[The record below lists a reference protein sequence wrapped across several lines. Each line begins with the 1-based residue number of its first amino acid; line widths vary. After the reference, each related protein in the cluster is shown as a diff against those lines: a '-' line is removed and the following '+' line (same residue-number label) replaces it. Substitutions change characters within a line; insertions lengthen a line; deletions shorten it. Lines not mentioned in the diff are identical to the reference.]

1 MKWQRRRNALIGAL
15 ACWLSLSGVVAAP
28 ATTSA
33 ATPAVTSATTPLPL
47 TPALSTLRVSARP
60 GVPDLQC
67 ASMPRTAAPA
77 AAAEQDPREI
87 PQDDE
92 VQAAL
97 KEAGAQA
104 PTGNAAARLNSN
116 FNPGVLG
123 RAQAGEPYRVAIWGD
138 SHLAAGFFTQE
149 LAKVLQLAPAQIG
162 SGFIPA
168 SMNRPGVRLPLRKT
182 CVSPAWRYEPAHA
195 NAASAAAPGP
205 GLVSLFSAQAG
216 ATLAWDLR
224 NTAGEAQARQ
234 LRVLYQQTAS
244 PVRLALS
251 VDGGQE
257 EELVLSGAPGPAA
270 LGLAGDAPLSLV
282 QLRLMSGELRLQ
294 GLSLPVPS
302 QTVLQLDVFG
312 FPGATVAG
320 WKQAP
325 VDYLGAWFNQT
336 PYNLVIL
343 EFGTNEG
350 NAKPFD
356 ALAYQATLRESVQRL
371 RTVFPKA
378 ACVLI
383 APGDRGVL
391 VRRSEQWRR
400 SSVNLPAAPGKTAEY
415 KARKKSHPKSGT
427 PSGAKQRAGS
437 AQSTAAHHNQAKA
450 SKQTPV
456 KSMTSG
462 PVTERAATSEVA
474 SAANRDLLQYTRIH
488 EEIGRIQNDVAQ
500 QQGCTVWS
508 MLQTMGG
515 QGSAY
520 RWARQSPPLMA
531 RDLIHFT
538 VPGYQ
543 QLARQ
548 FADDLGWNAAQ
559 LGLVTAP

>member
-1 MKWQRRRNALIGAL
+1 MKWQPSRNALTGVL
-15 ACWLSLSGVVAAP
+15 TLSLGWIGAAP

-33 ATPAVTSATTPLPL
+33 ATPAVTPATTLLPL
-47 TPALSTLRVSARP
+47 TPALTTLRVWARP
-60 GVPDLQC
+60 AVPDLQC
-67 ASMPRTAAPA
+67 ASVPRAAAPA
-77 AAAEQDPREI
+77 APAVQDPREI

-97 KEAGAQA
+97 KEAPSA
-104 PTGNAAARLNSN
+104 NAAVPLNSN
-116 FNPGVLG
+116 LNPGVLG
-123 RAQAGEPYRVAIWGD
+123 RARAGEPYRVAIWGD

-149 LAKVLQLAPAQIG
+149 LAKVLQLAPEQIR

-182 CVSPAWRYEPAHA
+182 CVSPAWRYESAHA

-216 ATLAWDLR
+216 ASVAWDLR
-224 NTAGEAQARQ
+224 SGAGEAQDRQ
-234 LRVLYQQTAS
+234 LRVLYQQTAN
-244 PVRLALS
+244 PLRLAVS
-251 VDGGQE
+251 VDGGPE
-257 EELVLSGAPGPAA
+257 VELTLSGAPGPAV
-270 LGLAGDAPLSLV
+270 LELAADAPMSVV
-282 QLRLMSGELRLQ
+282 QLRLISGEMRLQ
-294 GLSLPVPS
+294 GLSLPMPS
-302 QTVLQLDVFG
+302 QTALHMDVFG

-320 WKQAP
+320 WKQAST
-325 VDYLGAWFNQT
+325 DDLSAWFNQT

-356 ALAYQATLRESVQRL
+356 ALAYQATLHESVQRL
-371 RTVFPKA
+371 RTVFPNA

-391 VRRSEQWRR
+391 VRRSEKWRR
-400 SSVNLPAAPGKTAEY
+400 LPMPMPVPAASGKTAVH
-415 KARKKSHPKSGT
+415 KAGKKTNKKPGT
-427 PSGAKQRAGS
+427 ASGAKPKTSNVQSPPRHSNKVPGHKSGKAVTS
-437 AQSTAAHHNQAKA
+437 APERTA
-450 SKQTPV
+450 TGE
-456 KSMTSG
+456 M
-462 PVTERAATSEVA
+462 A
-474 SAANRDLLQYTRIH
+474 SAPSRDLMQYTRIH

-508 MLQTMGG
+508 MLQAMGG

-559 LGLVTAP
+559 LGLMTAP